1 MSRELIA
8 IIEQIEREKGIKK
21 DVLVKAV
28 ESALL
33 SAVKR
38 VIDAKPNENLDVKL
52 DPETGDIKAFRNN
65 EEITNVDFGR
75 IAASAAR
82 QVIIQKIREAEKDV
96 VFGEFQGKTGE
107 IVSGTVYRFEKGNII
122 IDLLGKAEGLLPKS
136 EQIPK
141 EETRQG
147 QRLRAMILEVK
158 KDNRGPQIIL
168 TRKHQNLVKK
178 LFELEVPEIYEG
190 IVEIRSISRQAGE
203 RTKIAVWS
211 KDEKVDSVGAC
222 VGMRGGRVKNIVN
235 ELSGEKIDIVR
246 YHDDIREYIKASLLP
261 AEVSEIRLNKDAK
274 RAEVIVADDQLS
286 LAIGKHG
293 QNVRL
298 ASKLVGWELD
308 VRTRAMAEAAAQDA
322 AKQAAA
328 ATGEAGAEGQAQ
340 PQEAAAGAPAQEAA
354 GKPKAKRAKKPKAKK
369 EKPAPQEAAE
379 EGTEAQKAPGI
390 ADLDGIGEKTLGALN
405 GAGFNTVRD
414 IAAADVE
421 ALVKV
426 KGIAKAKAQKLIAQ
440 AKKLSGA

>member
-1 MSRELIA
+1 MSRELVA

-21 DVLVKAV
+21 EVLIEAV

-38 VIDAKPNENLDVKL
+38 VIDVKPNENLRVTL
-52 DPETGDIKAFRNN
+52 DAVTGEIKAFKNE
-65 EEITNVDFGR
+65 EEITSVDFGR

-96 VFGEFQGKTGE
+96 VFGEFQGKVGE

-122 IDLLGKAEGLLPKS
+122 VDMLGKAEGVLPKS
-136 EQIPK
+136 EQSPK
-141 EETRQG
+141 EEFRQG
-147 QRLRAMILEVK
+147 QRIRSLIFEVR
-158 KDNRGPQIIL
+158 KDNKGPQIVL
-168 TRKHQNLVKK
+168 TRKHQNFVRK

-190 IVEIRSISRQAGE
+190 IVEIKSISRQAGE

-246 YHDDIREYIKASLLP
+246 YSEDLREYIKAAVLP
-261 AEVSEIRLNKDAK
+261 AEVSEIKLNKEEK
-274 RAEVIVADDQLS
+274 RAEIIVAEDQLS

-293 QNVRL
+293 QNIRL

-308 VRTRAMAEAAAQDA
+308 VRTKEMAARAALEAMGQPQPQPQEQPQPEAAAEQAVAEATEVAAGPQLSELPGVGEKTLENLREKGFDTIAAVAQAEAAAL
-322 AKQAAA
+322 
-328 ATGEAGAEGQAQ
+328 
-340 PQEAAAGAPAQEAA
+340 
-354 GKPKAKRAKKPKAKK
+354 
-369 EKPAPQEAAE
+369 
-379 EGTEAQKAPGI
+379 TEVK
-390 ADLDGIGEKTLGALN
+390 GIGEKKAETL
-405 GAGFNTVRD
+405 
-414 IAAADVE
+414 I
-421 ALVKV
+421 
-426 KGIAKAKAQKLIAQ
+426 KA
-440 AKKLSGA
+440 AKKLLSKNKEK

>member
-1 MSRELIA
+1 MSKELMA

-21 DVLVKAV
+21 EVLIQAV

-33 SAVKR
+33 SAVRR
-38 VIDAKPNENLDVKL
+38 VIDVKPDEELKVEL
-52 DPETGDIKAFRNN
+52 DPVSGEIKAFKNN
-65 EEITNVDFGR
+65 KEITSVDFGR

-96 VFGEFQGKTGE
+96 VYNEFQGKIGE

-122 IDLLGKAEGLLPKS
+122 VDLLGKTEGLLLKM
-136 EQIPK
+136 EQSPK
-141 EETRQG
+141 EEFKQG
-147 QRLRAMILEVK
+147 QRIRAFILDVRKENK
-158 KDNRGPQIIL
+158 GPQIIL
-168 TRKHQNLVKK
+168 SRRHQNFVKK

-190 IVEIRSISRQAGE
+190 IVEIKSISRHAGE

-246 YHDDIREYIKASLLP
+246 YNEDVREYIKAALLP
-261 AEVSEIRLNKDAK
+261 AEVSEIKLDKNNK

-286 LAIGKHG
+286 LSIGKHG

-308 VRTRAMAEAAAQDA
+308 VRTKAQAEAKPPEEEKKEEVKEEVKA
-322 AKQAAA
+322 AK
-328 ATGEAGAEGQAQ
+328 G
-340 PQEAAAGAPAQEAA
+340 
-354 GKPKAKRAKKPKAKK
+354 
-369 EKPAPQEAAE
+369 EKPAKAAKTIELE
-379 EGTEAQKAPGI
+379 ELP
-390 ADLDGIGEKTLGALN
+390 GIGEKTFAGLKK
-405 GAGFNTVRD
+405 AGFKSIAD
-414 IAAADVE
+414 IARVDIKT
-421 ALVKV
+421 LTDI
-426 KGIAKAKAQKLIAQ
+426 KGIGEKKAQKIIEE
-440 AKKLSGA
+440 AKKFLSQS